1 MLSFLSS
8 IKNRIR
14 EKLSRRKLLKRARH
28 YQVVVMGSDIIHVD
42 THETDT
48 SSSDT
53 IENSTRQP
61 SPSPSLQSESPPP
74 PPCSTPTK
82 MVCLF
87 GREIEESL
95 IKNDYELQTL
105 LLRMKARSVDI
116 ENIKLES
123 RFEDLMEKIPNA
135 NELFKA
141 KLRILYIIIALH
153 YYSDFFEEKKQYRAL
168 NGSHCLG
175 VFRFNDYIIRIDDS
189 PYSFINERDVICALK
204 QKEGSSDNIVVP
216 FLTYINIKKD
226 ERNKMCECNTIVCGC
241 KYDDGEDHYE
251 KINMMS
257 HDGKHYYNI
266 MRKNSISFSIQHY
279 AKNTEQLY
287 HWVKDNIGNSIYNQ
301 FSNIQYPFFVNLFL
315 KCAKLIRDL
324 HNADVVHGDIKPDNI
339 LIREHD
345 NFNLHNITKCK
356 NFTVYLIDFGLS
368 GMNNEGFGTGGTIPY
383 CHPEFKNI
391 RDTSRTSKYNWK
403 RQQLK
408 HDVWSLGIVFIT
420 MYIYRD
426 FYSYYHKYPDYFFTK
441 EGYVSSLILDV
452 IADSKLHEIFTKILS
467 ENSISIHEVC
477 TLLEAIDK

>member
-1 MLSFLSS
+1 M
-8 IKNRIR
+8 
-14 EKLSRRKLLKRARH
+14 
-28 YQVVVMGSDIIHVD
+28 
-42 THETDT
+42 
-48 SSSDT
+48 
-53 IENSTRQP
+53 
-61 SPSPSLQSESPPP
+61 
-74 PPCSTPTK
+74 
-82 MVCLF
+82 
-87 GREIEESL
+87 
-95 IKNDYELQTL
+95 
-105 LLRMKARSVDI
+105 
-116 ENIKLES
+116 
-123 RFEDLMEKIPNA
+123 
-135 NELFKA
+135 
-141 KLRILYIIIALH
+141 IALH
-153 YYSDFFEEKKQYRAL
+153 CYCDFFEEKKHYRAL
-168 NGSHCLG
+168 TGSHCLG

-189 PYSFINERDVICALK
+189 PYSFINERDVFCALK
-204 QKEGSSDNIVVP
+204 QKEGTSDNIVVP

-226 ERNKMCECNTIVCGC
+226 ENNKMCECNTIVCGC

-257 HDGKHYYNI
+257 HDGKHYYNS

-301 FSNIQYPFFVNLFL
+301 FSNIQYPFFVNLFF
-315 KCAKLIRDL
+315 KCAQLIRDL

-345 NFNLHNITKCK
+345 NFNLHNVVKCK

-467 ENSISIHEVC
+467 EDSISIHEVC

>member
-8 IKNRIR
+8 IKNKIR

-42 THETDT
+42 TSETDT
-48 SSSDT
+48 SSIDT
-53 IENSTRQP
+53 TDTTDNSTVQP
-61 SPSPSLQSESPPP
+61 SPSPPP

-82 MVCLF
+82 MVYLF
-87 GREIEESL
+87 GKEIEESA
-95 IKNDYELQTL
+95 IKHDYELQTL
-105 LLRMKARSVDI
+105 LLRMKARSVEI

-123 RFEDLMEKIPNA
+123 RFEELIDKIPNA

-141 KLRILYIIIALH
+141 KLRILYIMIALH
-153 YYSDFFEEKKQYRAL
+153 CYCDFFEEKKQYRAL
-168 NGSHCLG
+168 TGSHCLG

-189 PYSFINERDVICALK
+189 PYSFINERDVIDALK
-204 QKEGSSDNIVVP
+204 QKEASSNNIIVP

-226 ERNKMCECNTIVCGC
+226 ERNKMCECNTIKCGC

-257 HDGKHYYNI
+257 HDGKHYYNS
-266 MRKNSISFSIQHY
+266 MRQNSISFSIQHY

-315 KCAKLIRDL
+315 KCAQLIRDL

-339 LIREHD
+339 LICEHD
-345 NFNLHNITKCK
+345 NFNLHNPVKCK

-368 GMNNEGFGTGGTIPY
+368 GINNEGFGTGGTIPY

-452 IADSKLHEIFTKILS
+452 IADSKLHEVFIKILS